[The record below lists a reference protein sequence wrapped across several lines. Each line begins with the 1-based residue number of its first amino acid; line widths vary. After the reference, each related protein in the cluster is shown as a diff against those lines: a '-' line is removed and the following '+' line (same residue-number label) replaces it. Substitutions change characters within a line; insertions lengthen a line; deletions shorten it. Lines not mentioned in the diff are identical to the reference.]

1 MREGLN
7 YISSYILY
15 MRTNL
20 TYLHMYSGEPLSFR
34 DAGLNDS
41 TYFLWKL
48 WCACVFA
55 SAYSQL
61 FRWICLCVTLHDSC
75 IISQASGWSLVV
87 LPRCILGYGW
97 EGHILKHSDGNTLP
111 WYTTAQ
117 PHLHGM
123 PKRNGPYPEHVKLW
137 CYICVV
143 RSV

>member
-1 MREGLN
+1 MREGLD

-41 TYFLWKL
+41 SSFLWKL

-55 SAYSQL
+55 SAYSRL

-87 LPRCILGYGW
+87 LPCCRLEKGW
-97 EGHILKHSDGNTLP
+97 EGHILNTQMATHAHGTQYHS
-111 WYTTAQ
+111 TAQ
-117 PHLHGM
+117 PHYMACLRGT
-123 PKRNGPYPEHVKLW
+123 GPTL
-137 CYICVV
+137 
-143 RSV
+143 SM